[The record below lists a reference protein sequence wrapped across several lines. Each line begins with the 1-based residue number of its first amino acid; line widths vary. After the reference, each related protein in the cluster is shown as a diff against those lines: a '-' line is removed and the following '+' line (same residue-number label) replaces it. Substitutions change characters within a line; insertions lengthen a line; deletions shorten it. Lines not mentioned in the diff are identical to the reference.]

1 MRVRSFATDPDKW
14 FRRDRRSENVNNF
27 ELGGGPVPWI
37 GDSDKYVA
45 GGEV

>member
-1 MRVRSFATDPDKW
+1 VRSLAVDADKW

-27 ELGGGPVPWI
+27 ELGGDPVSWI

-45 GGEV
+45 GREV